1 MEKLDSLDLQVS
13 LEFQEPEGLVD
24 LKGIQ
29 GSLDHLEKKDS
40 REGAQRVPGDLK
52 DFQD

>member
-13 LEFQEPEGLVD
+13 LEFQELEGLVD
-24 LKGIQ
+24 PKGIQ
-29 GSLDHLEKKDS
+29 GSPDHLEKKDPQ
-40 REGAQRVPGDLK
+40 EGAQKVPGEPK